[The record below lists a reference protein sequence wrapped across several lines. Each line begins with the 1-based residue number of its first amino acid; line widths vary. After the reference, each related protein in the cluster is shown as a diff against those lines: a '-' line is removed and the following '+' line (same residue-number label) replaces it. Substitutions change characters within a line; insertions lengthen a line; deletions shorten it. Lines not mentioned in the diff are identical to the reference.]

1 MYVQEN
7 EKCWAWL
14 PSGMWD
20 EGRSIEKDVWE
31 VEGGQVWKG
40 LDSQGKEPDIFPK
53 VIEGHF
59 VDQA

>member
-1 MYVQEN
+1 
-7 EKCWAWL
+7 
-14 PSGMWD
+14 MWD
-20 EGRSIEKDVWE
+20 EGRRIEKDGWE

-53 VIEGHF
+53 VIDGHF